1 MKKRPETPAAKKSE
15 HFSGRCDTT
24 DAARCCTNE
33 IPVALSLARN
43 RATWYNETMEQEL
56 TKNALFEAQ
65 IDGFTSQGEGVCRL
79 GGRAVF
85 VAHALP
91 GEVWRVRIVK
101 VTKTAV
107 WGRGEQLLAPSP
119 LRREPSCP
127 VFGRC
132 GGCSALHMDY
142 ALELRSK
149 LDRVNDALRRIG
161 GLDLRA
167 ERIVPAPSREGYRNK
182 AVYNF
187 APGPVCGFYR
197 PRSHDV
203 VETPRCLLQPPAFDA
218 AARALLDWMKRTG
231 VPAFDER
238 AGKGAVRRLFLR
250 RTSAHF
256 AACIES
262 ARPVPPEAVS
272 ALRAACPDLT
282 GVLECRNGK
291 PGNVVLNGPIR
302 TLWGRDTVEET
313 LCGARLTLSPLAF
326 FQVNTAQAQRL
337 YTIAGDY
344 AQPSGKT
351 VLDLYCGAGSI
362 GLAVARDAARL
373 IGSDIV
379 ADAVANARRNA
390 AANGVANAEYICG
403 DAGDVAAR
411 LAQAGLRPDVI
422 ITDPP
427 RKGMDEAV
435 LSAIVSMGPERL
447 VYVSC
452 DPATLARDLKRLA
465 ALGYTPRHATAVD
478 MFPGTHHV
486 ETCVLLSKLKVEH
499 YIEVD
504 LDLDELDLTSV
515 ETKASYRE
523 IKEYVQEHFG
533 LRVSNLYIAQVKR
546 KYGIIERGNYN
557 LPKSDDAKQPQCPP
571 EKENAIRDALRHF
584 RMIEGGNQ

>member
-43 RATWYNETMEQEL
+43 RATWYDETMEQEL

-107 WGRGEQLLAPSP
+107 WGRGEQLLTPSP

-132 GGCSALHMDY
+132 GGCPALHMD
-142 ALELRSK
+142 
-149 LDRVNDALRRIG
+149 
-161 GLDLRA
+161 
-167 ERIVPAPSREGYRNK
+167 
-182 AVYNF
+182 F

-427 RKGMDEAV
+427 RKGMDGTV